1 MTPAQ
6 APSTLPPGTPAA
18 SPLAEAA
25 ARFLAGDYVGAG
37 ALFHAAWDAGDSSAG
52 VRYAACL
59 RLAGFGR
66 LALRVCQQIAQHA
79 SVDLALR
86 TELAWNLL
94 EVTLRP
100 LQASQNLAALQECA
114 AAILT
119 QGAGPATAEAV
130 LAVLDAAA
138 AQGDWTLVT
147 TWCARVRP
155 EDLSDA
161 PPAAQ
166 AGASGEGE
174 SLRLRWYRH
183 KVRSLLMRNH
193 WAEARSLALLAQPL
207 YPHRSI
213 FPRLAAQ
220 ALAGQGNLLEAY
232 EELKALCERWPFAWP
247 PPMDLARLAQQLGRG
262 DEALRLGCRAAL
274 LPGEDKQKLAL
285 FALLADIIAGRG
297 EFFLAACHVVLA
309 RSWYTRQRQPYPAGL
324 KRLEGRLRAA
334 LANANQ
340 PFPDVTLEGIPAI
353 RQRCFTYWQA
363 VAKIDN

>member
-1 MTPAQ
+1 MTSTQ
-6 APSTLPPGTPAA
+6 ASPSSPPGTPAA
-18 SPLAEAA
+18 SPLAEAET
-25 ARFLAGDYVGAG
+25 RFLAGDYVGAG

-79 SVDLALR
+79 AADLALR

-114 AAILT
+114 ATILA

-147 TWCARVRP
+147 AWCARMRP

-161 PPAAQ
+161 PP

-183 KVRSLLMRNH
+183 KVRSLLMCNH

-247 PPMDLARLAQQLGRG
+247 PTMDLARLAQQLGRG
-262 DEALRLGCRAAL
+262 HEALRLACRAAL

-285 FALLADIIAGRG
+285 FALLADIIAGQG
-297 EFFLAACHVVLA
+297 EFFLAACHVALA
-309 RSWYTRQRQPYPAGL
+309 RSWYTRQRLPYPAGL

-334 LANANQ
+334 LASASQ